1 MTFRSSLL
9 GLSALSLTAIA
20 ACSSA
25 TSTPDAA
32 RAPDAFTA
40 TLDALT
46 ETPDAPSNDD
56 DAGSDAPL
64 AVDAGAD
71 AFIRPADAAPLG
83 DVGFDCAY
91 ASIDDVIVKCGER
104 YRSLQ
109 HFRSDPTGAC
119 PDFYGFTATGPHYA
133 TPAEAIAA
141 DATCNGRCIYDF
153 SNSFSRLWC
162 GRRTGY
168 ESLSAEGCSDI
179 FLFAEGYYDSVEA
192 HDAMIPC
199 PE

>member
-40 TLDALT
+40 TLDAFT

-56 DAGSDAPL
+56 AGSDA
-64 AVDAGAD
+64 AIEVDASAD

-83 DVGFDCAY
+83 DVGFDCNYTA
-91 ASIDDVIVKCGER
+91 IDEVVVKCGDR
-104 YRSLQ
+104 YRFVN
-109 HFRSDPTGAC
+109 HFQSDPPDAC
-119 PDFYGFTATGPHYA
+119 PGFYGFTTTGEQYA
-133 TPAEAIAA
+133 TPQEVIAS
-141 DATCNGRCIYDF
+141 DPTCSASCVYRF
-153 SNSFSRLWC
+153 HMSVTRLWC
-162 GRRTGY
+162 GHRSGY
-168 ESLSAEGCSDI
+168 ESLRAEGCSDI
-179 FLFAEGYYDSVEA
+179 YRFPEGYYDSVEA
-192 HDAMIPC
+192 HDAMVPC
-199 PE
+199 P